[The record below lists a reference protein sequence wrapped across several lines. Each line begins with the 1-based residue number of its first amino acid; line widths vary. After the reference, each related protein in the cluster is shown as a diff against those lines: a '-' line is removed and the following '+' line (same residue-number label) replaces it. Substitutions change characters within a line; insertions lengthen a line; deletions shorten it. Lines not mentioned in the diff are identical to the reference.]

1 MHNKKKNQSKL
12 TQKDTSIELVDK
24 GIKSVIIMI
33 FHMFK
38 KLVEKLN
45 MLHKD
50 MEHIKKTK
58 TEISEM
64 KSLLI

>member
-1 MHNKKKNQSKL
+1 
-12 TQKDTSIELVDK
+12 
-24 GIKSVIIMI
+24 
-33 FHMFK
+33 MFK

>member
-1 MHNKKKNQSKL
+1 
-12 TQKDTSIELVDK
+12 
-24 GIKSVIIMI
+24 
-33 FHMFK
+33 MFK

-45 MLHKD
+45 MLNKD